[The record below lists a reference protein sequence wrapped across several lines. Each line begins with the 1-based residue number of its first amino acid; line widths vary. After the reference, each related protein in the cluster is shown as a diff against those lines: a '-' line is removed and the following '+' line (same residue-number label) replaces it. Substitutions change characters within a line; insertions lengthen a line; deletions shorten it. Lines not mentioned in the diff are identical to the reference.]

1 VVQGLHPGVDVKE
14 VRSGQSLRRAG
25 IGRGGDP
32 VARARQQLIAADAGE
47 RVFLRVEE
55 NVNQD
60 TVLRRMLIRREV
72 RGDVETARKPGEF
85 PGIYV
90 GGPDGLSPP
99 LGRSVHAMFFVS
111 TLDAPAD
118 A

>member
-1 VVQGLHPGVDVKE
+1 VVQGLHPGVDIEGVG
-14 VRSGQSLRRAG
+14 SGQALRGGG

-32 VARARQQLIAADAGE
+32 VPRARQQLFAADAGE

-55 NVNQD
+55 NVDQD

-72 RGDVETARKPGEF
+72 RGDVETSRKPGEF

-90 GGPDGLSPP
+90 GGPDG
-99 LGRSVHAMFFVS
+99 
-111 TLDAPAD
+111 
-118 A
+118 